1 MQEEHSI
8 ADLCDALAV
17 SRSGY
22 HAWAARVPGPSAQA
36 DARFARAGSIL
47 LLWRAKWAIAL

>member
-8 ADLCDALAV
+8 AQLCDALAV

-22 HAWAARVPGPSAQA
+22 HAWT
-36 DARFARAGSIL
+36 ARASQ
-47 LLWRAKWAIAL
+47 RRVVDAY

>member
-1 MQEEHSI
+1 MQEEHAI

-22 HAWAARVPGPSAQA
+22 HAWTAWAQGPRAQA
-36 DARFARAGSIL
+36 NAIL
-47 LLWRAKWAIAL
+47 WPLIEQAYQESRQT